1 MTGAA
6 DQINTEAIDD
16 IMNLFQDYQFDF
28 NVNGTP
34 TEQEEVKTTDV
45 KVELVGKLSN
55 IREVYVRTNL
65 SELVRLTKY

>member
-16 IMNLFQDYQFDF
+16 IMNLFQDYLFDF

-65 SELVRLTKY
+65 SALVRLTKY